1 MQTRPVLAQQD
12 QLTGFAAVGSYATE
26 GLVYLACA
34 HVIEGGLVM
43 KLQVVGVGLSQGLR
57 ERLYGALGNKPRIGD
72 GSLALLVDVGARGV

>member
-1 MQTRPVLAQQD
+1 MD
-12 QLTGFAAVGSYATE
+12 
-26 GLVYLACA
+26 LACA